1 MESAKDVGK
10 NVEVNE
16 FQDSLNELYENATNG
31 EDVFIKQKHIKGIT
45 ECRDV
50 LQELVDK
57 TPYYKE
63 LEDKATPK
71 KVRREEEYDNG
82 VLYAHYEHCGNCEY
96 TFYELTDTQF
106 KYCPN
111 CGQAIDWSKDE

>member
-16 FQDSLNELYENATNG
+16 YQDSLNELYENATNG
-31 EDVFIKQKHIKGIT
+31 EDVYIKQKHIKGIT

-57 TPYYKE
+57 
-63 LEDKATPK
+63 ATPK
-71 KVRREEEYDNG
+71 KPIKEELVDF
-82 VLYAHYEHCGNCEY
+82 CEDDFTRYSCPICNY
-96 TFYELTDTQF
+96 TLKTNHSCSNNE
-106 KYCPN
+106 CR
-111 CGQAIDWSKDE
+111 QAIDWSKDER

>member
-16 FQDSLNELYENATNG
+16 YQDSLNELYENATNG
-31 EDVFIKQKHIKGIT
+31 EDVYIKQKHIKGIT

-57 TPYYKE
+57 
-63 LEDKATPK
+63 ATPK
-71 KVRREEEYDNG
+71 KPIVEAKETKYKKSTI
-82 VLYAHYEHCGNCEY
+82 HEHIPHCPICNTRLFLIGAC
-96 TFYELTDTQF
+96 
-106 KYCPN
+106 CPN
-111 CGQAIDWSKDE
+111 NECRQAIDWSKDE